1 LAILF
6 DIPIEVSTDIV
17 SLLSLAIGVISFMD
31 ITNSIGGLGVLGVRA
46 LRLSGR
52 ETLLHLKSSNLI
64 ISALGSSPETPFF
77 FKSR

>member
-31 ITNSIGGLGVLGVRA
+31 ITNSIAGVIMGTRCGDIDVGLIPYVM
-46 LRLSGR
+46 
-52 ETLLHLKSSNLI
+52 SSTGKKFDEVMTDLN
-64 ISALGSSPETPFF
+64 
-77 FKSR
+77 